1 MACPCDAPMEL
12 DVFSKSRTQG
22 PGIFIPVPPIS
33 KSLWT
38 CTAEACFEYCR
49 IVWDIFPSGKL
60 IRFVISDTKSHP
72 LGSWVTNQQSLSN
85 VFNNFAQIGVPVS
98 DSKLG
103 ECSIMHGL
111 KSALEFLTECS
122 EAQMDKLN
130 STNDSK
136 SKVLNRGRVICI
148 SSFREDGSVRNLES
162 FFQETLIQINKSNF
176 SPGYLPIHHCDFVI
190 VNIYPNPPSTVIK
203 EHPRLELSPMLS
215 SELISVRASRW
226 LASRFCSLVLQHYEL
241 ASTTVTGIPMK
252 EEQNA
257 SSSANYDVEIF
268 HSVAAHADI
277 LKLKNESALFLMKE
291 GYDYKTVTL
300 KWCTPRATSNSVEM
314 WPCSSAHRISPV
326 DVTSRPS
333 SCLTNFLLGGRSV
346 MLELPRSGTGVRTT
360 SHMLAAH
367 GGEIFLHSLLIGR
380 SVIEDPPSISE
391 GSGGRVTDYR
401 IPDFGE
407 LMKENK
413 LVPYVESAAVTPM
426 QRAMNRMERWT
437 QYWPLTISST
447 IVYNMSNNVE
457 ALTKLIVRE
466 ELTDDQVIE
475 CQKVIYHLLAMES
488 RNEQLPAAAV
498 TGHRDRPAKGSRR
511 EELYRI
517 LFKECEILLRHH
529 CRSEQHRRIL
539 SCLLECRSKGATG
552 TSTGAIITAKEL
564 SIDTGSARAMLPDT
578 PMSPMAKVSRLD
590 VRTPAISNPG
600 KSLLDM
606 WNTNVSAEVARKQR
620 EFVGRT
626 KAGQGVAKLY
636 VHIEKE
642 KEG

>member
-1 MACPCDAPMEL
+1 
-12 DVFSKSRTQG
+12 
-22 PGIFIPVPPIS
+22 
-33 KSLWT
+33 
-38 CTAEACFEYCR
+38 
-49 IVWDIFPSGKL
+49 
-60 IRFVISDTKSHP
+60 
-72 LGSWVTNQQSLSN
+72 
-85 VFNNFAQIGVPVS
+85 
-98 DSKLG
+98 
-103 ECSIMHGL
+103 
-111 KSALEFLTECS
+111 
-122 EAQMDKLN
+122 
-130 STNDSK
+130 
-136 SKVLNRGRVICI
+136 
-148 SSFREDGSVRNLES
+148 
-162 FFQETLIQINKSNF
+162 
-176 SPGYLPIHHCDFVI
+176 
-190 VNIYPNPPSTVIK
+190 
-203 EHPRLELSPMLS
+203 MLS
-215 SELISVRASRW
+215 CELITVRAGRW

-413 LVPYVESAAVTPM
+413 LVPYHESGSPTTTPM

-447 IVYNMSNNVE
+447 IVYNMASNVE
-457 ALTKLIVRE
+457 ALTKLIIRQ
-466 ELTDDQVIE
+466 ELSDDQVIE
-475 CQKVIYHLLAMES
+475 CQKVIYHLLSMES
-488 RNEQLPAAAV
+488 RNEQLPAAAIA
-498 TGHRDRPAKGSRR
+498 GHRDRAAKGTRR

-529 CRSEQHRRIL
+529 CRSDQHRRVL
-539 SCLLECRSKGATG
+539 NCLLECRSKGAAGVTPSAA
-552 TSTGAIITAKEL
+552 STTVTKEL
-564 SIDTGSARAMLPDT
+564 SVDTSSTRTTIPDT
-578 PMSPMAKVSRLD
+578 PMSPMAKVPRLD
-590 VRTPAISNPG
+590 VRTSAIGNPG
-600 KSLLDM
+600 KSLLEM
-606 WNTNVSAEVARKQR
+606 WNAKVLAEIALKKR
-620 EFVGRT
+620 EF
-626 KAGQGVAKLY
+626 AGFKSSKGVLKLY
-636 VHIEKE
+636 AHLDKE
-642 KEG
+642 EEG